1 MKIKF
6 VDLAAQNLELG
17 ERVGFELDQI
27 HCLCAYVGGH
37 QIEKFEQ
44 EFAEFLGVKRAV
56 GVANGTD
63 ALRIALL
70 ALGIGPGDEVITVP
84 MTFIAT
90 AASIVQ
96 TGARPGFVD
105 MDRLWP
111 ERSATRDA
119 SASTPAKTRARGATA
134 VR

>member
-1 MKIKF
+1 MKIKC

-27 HCLCAYVGGH
+27 HSFCAYVGGH
-37 QIEKFEQ
+37 QVEKFEQ

-70 ALGIGPGDEVITVP
+70 ALGNGPGDEVITVP

-105 MDRLWP
+105 MERLWP

-119 SASTPAKTRARGATA
+119 SASTPAKTWARGATA